1 MTQITFKIPIN
12 RPGRRPASTPKPKVR
27 QPRSPDRL
35 ARQLALAHHIERL
48 IDSGDLRDY
57 SHAAQV
63 LGVTRARLS
72 QIMDL
77 LGLAVEKQEAIL
89 VGQGGGSERSIR
101 STVASFTEQI
111 SARKP

>member
-12 RPGRRPASTPKPKVR
+12 RPGRRPVSIPKPKVR
-27 QPRSPDRL
+27 RPRSPDRL
-35 ARQLALAHHIERL
+35 TRQLALAHHIARL

-77 LGLAVEKQEAIL
+77 LGLSVEKQEAEL
-89 VGQGGGSERSIR
+89 LGTGPASERSVR
-101 STVASFTEQI
+101 DQMASDRF
-111 SARKP
+111 